1 MTLLALA
8 AAFVLG
14 VYLADRFDVP
24 EPAVGLFLF
33 ASLLLLTPVRLR
45 RSALPALL
53 LVVLLLAMV
62 RVEVFG
68 GDRTSA
74 LAAYHSLHPLQL
86 QGVVVSDPEAA
97 GTATRFRLRVVGVM
111 ADDVWSEASGAV
123 LSV

>member
-33 ASLLLLTPVRLR
+33 ASLLLLLTLVRLR
-45 RSALPALL
+45 RSPLPALL

-62 RVEVFG
+62 RVEAFG

-86 QGVVVSDPEAA
+86 QYSSKASLS
-97 GTATRFRLRVVGVM
+97 ATPRRLGRP
-111 ADDVWSEASGAV
+111 SGFGCGWWG
-123 LSV
+123 